1 MATNCDICDVV
12 KMLPLVNI
20 IMMQCLPWN
29 VNLCDVLICHL
40 TKDQSSLR
48 VQQEQDSELRN
59 DSSKLTSLEV
69 CGCGTSSVIQ
79 PVTLIQDEKI
89 HVDKHSRRLLWL
101 VYTTQTTRQSVT
113 KMCQRQIRREVPR
126 LSIDDGRLF
135 YLIKQQ
141 ARKQACKQA
150 GKQAGKKASRQAG
163 KHSGQQARQQASK

>member
-1 MATNCDICDVV
+1 MVTFLATNCDICDVV
-12 KMLPLVNI
+12 KLLPLVNI
-20 IMMQCLPWN
+20 NMMLYLPWN

-40 TKDQSSLR
+40 TMDQSSLR

-113 KMCQRQIRREVPR
+113 KMCQRQIRRGVPR
-126 LSIDDGRLF
+126 LSIDDGRLVLF
-135 YLIKQQ
+135 DKTITEEPSTKSLHQKRSQ
-141 ARKQACKQA
+141 ADN
-150 GKQAGKKASRQAG
+150 
-163 KHSGQQARQQASK
+163 

>member
-1 MATNCDICDVV
+1 MWLCCNVWWWPFWGVDEMSQLAMNLNTKCILWPVSH
-12 KMLPLVNI
+12 
-20 IMMQCLPWN
+20 N
-29 VNLCDVLICHL
+29 VNQCNVLICHL
-40 TKDQSSLR
+40 TKNQSSLR

-113 KMCQRQIRREVPR
+113 KMCQRQIRRGVPR
-126 LSIDDGRLF
+126 LSIDDGRLVLF
-135 YLIKQQ
+135 DKT
-141 ARKQACKQA
+141 AVNVKD
-150 GKQAGKKASRQAG
+150 S
-163 KHSGQQARQQASK
+163 S